1 MPAAAT
7 STTPDPGRCVF
18 RLVVGILFWTPTWGM
33 RHFEVG
39 VIQIIC
45 DRLAGPFLLALFA
58 LTATGA
64 GIRLVDWLNL

>member
-1 MPAAAT
+1 
-7 STTPDPGRCVF
+7 
-18 RLVVGILFWTPTWGM
+18 M